1 MTTFTSLSA
10 FLPAKRASS
19 IFNEGRSLRR
29 KSVLAHLTSIAALF
43 TADLIAFSLALL
55 AALITS
61 QVVSSDAWLG
71 PAVINSSQ
79 LYSTLLV
86 ESSLFVAVIV
96 YLTGKGFYTRRIPFW
111 SEIQGITTASFAALL
126 GSGFVQ
132 YFLQKHDSRLLL
144 IVTWFLFPTFIM
156 TCRAIARW
164 TLIAAGLWHVRVVV
178 VGDADLAQKAST
190 ALLSEPR
197 LGYKIGAV
205 LAPPSLGS
213 KPGPGLWRE
222 ILRRNGC
229 ELLVLAHDE
238 ASEIAESLVRGRV
251 PFAIVPPMTGLPVHG
266 FERTSLLN
274 HETVLFTFSNN
285 LAEPVARGVKVVFD
299 VCAAFVLLIALLPVL
314 VFITILVS
322 LDGGPVLYAHFR
334 VGVSGRMFPCFKFRS
349 MVVNSDVVLQTLM
362 QSDPAAATEWE
373 ETQKLRYD
381 PRVTWIGRLLR
392 KTSLD
397 ELPQLL
403 NVLRLEMSLVGPRPI
418 VPAEVQRYG
427 DDIAY
432 YYEAR
437 PGLTGLWQVSG
448 RSDTGYA
455 QRVRLDTWYVKNW
468 SIWQDI
474 AILFKTIPAVLKRRG
489 AV

>member
-10 FLPAKRASS
+10 FLPARRTSS
-19 IFNEGRSLRR
+19 ILDEGRSLRR
-29 KSVLAHLTSIAALF
+29 KSVLAHLISIAALF
-43 TADLIAFSLALL
+43 IADLIAFSLALL
-55 AALITS
+55 GALLVSQVASSDVWFSLALINLS
-61 QVVSSDAWLG
+61 Q
-71 PAVINSSQ
+71 IR
-79 LYSTLLV
+79 STLLV

-111 SEIQGITTASFAALL
+111 SEIQGVATASFAALL

-132 YFLQKHDSRLLL
+132 YSLQKHDSRLLL
-144 IVTWFLFPTFIM
+144 IMTWLLLPLSIM

-164 TLIAAGLWHVRVVV
+164 ILIAAGLWHIRVVV

-205 LAPPSLGS
+205 LAPPPSGS

-229 ELLVLAHDE
+229 ELLVLAHDG

-274 HETVLFTFSNN
+274 HDTVLFTFSNN

-299 VCAAFVLLIALLPVL
+299 VAAAFVLLIALLPVL

-322 LDGGPVLYAHFR
+322 LDGGPVLYAHLR
-334 VGVSGRMFPCFKFRS
+334 VGASGRMFPCYKFRS
-349 MVVNSDVVLQTLM
+349 MVVNSDMVLQTLM

-373 ETQKLRYD
+373 ETQKLRCD
-381 PRVTWIGRLLR
+381 PRVTWVGRLLR

-418 VPAEVQRYG
+418 VLAEVQRYG